1 MKRPNRAKLP
11 LFENLINEEYS
22 GMDGQFRLYFS
33 NDKFDLI
40 DRQFKAL
47 DTVFNNANIRI
58 NIQCNINL
66 FLARISFNTTSDRI
80 KVRYD
85 VYDTK
90 KIKIYHATDVEDTLV
105 ETVDI
110 SEIYRA
116 VVDVYKKYIDPNC
129 TIDFHAFEGHNRI
142 NETFDSLWGNRN
154 QGGLNYDR
162 TESPSE
168 LTAKLLS
175 YIGNIDDS
183 ENRLSSIISDSSLVD
198 KLVKK
203 IGTRA
208 QDLSSDIRRSV
219 MKAIIAASNDQDKL
233 YLAAFMITQYTDSY
247 GAAFTQYLDMV
258 DYSSEQRLKEMINL
272 NVDEVKRQGSTYFI
286 DTKYVH
292 KCGFNKWFNDG
303 DPTVED
309 IKNALEC
316 INSAKVE
323 FGNTNNM
330 KEVLDFLC
338 SYIAL
343 NNGSDSLSDS
353 VVSFF
358 KDQVKKYSNAPKVV

>member
-22 GMDGQFRLYFS
+22 GMDEQLHLYFS
-33 NDKFDLI
+33 KDKFDLI
-40 DRQFKAL
+40 DKQFKAL
-47 DTVFNNANIRI
+47 DTVFSKANIRV
-58 NIQCNINL
+58 NIQCNMSI

-85 VYDTK
+85 TK
-90 KIKIYHATDVEDTLV
+90 KIKIYHAGTVEDTLV

-116 VVDVYKKYIDPNC
+116 VIDVYKKYIDPNC
-129 TIDFHAFEGHNRI
+129 TIDFPMFEGYVRV
-142 NETFDSLWGNRN
+142 NETFNALWDSGS
-154 QGGLNYDR
+154 QGGLNCNSTDGQ
-162 TESPSE
+162 SE
-168 LTAKLLS
+168 ITSKLLN
-175 YIGNIDDS
+175 YIGSSDNFES
-183 ENRLSSIISDSSLVD
+183 KLSSIISDSSLVD
-198 KLVKK
+198 KLIKK
-203 IGTRA
+203 VGTRA
-208 QDLSSDIRRSV
+208 QDLSSDIRKSV
-219 MKAIIAASNDQDKL
+219 MKAIINASSDQDKL

-247 GAAFTQYLDMV
+247 GAAFTQYLDVV
-258 DYSSEQRLKEMINL
+258 DYSSEQRLREMIDF
-272 NVDEVKRQGSTYFI
+272 NVNEVKRQGKVYFI

-303 DPTVED
+303 DPTLED

-316 INSAKVE
+316 VNSARVE

-330 KEVLDFLC
+330 KEVLDFLS

-353 VVSFF
+353 VLSFF
-358 KDQVKKYSNAPKVV
+358 KDQVKKYNNAPKVV